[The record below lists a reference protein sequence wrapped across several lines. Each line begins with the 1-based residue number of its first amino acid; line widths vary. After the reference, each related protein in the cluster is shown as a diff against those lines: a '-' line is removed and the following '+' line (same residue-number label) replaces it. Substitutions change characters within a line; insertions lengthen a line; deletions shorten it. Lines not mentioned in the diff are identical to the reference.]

1 MFLLNVVTRV
11 VCGAVLQGQCK
22 VAEDAGDVASS
33 ERIADPQLLERRGGG
48 EMVHRAGVADG
59 MFAPGVSHESGDV
72 KARGD
77 VIGLGIGC

>member
-1 MFLLNVVTRV
+1 MHRLVECR
-11 VCGAVLQGQCK
+11 
-22 VAEDAGDVASS
+22 AGNA
-33 ERIADPQLLERRGGG
+33 RLERRGGG